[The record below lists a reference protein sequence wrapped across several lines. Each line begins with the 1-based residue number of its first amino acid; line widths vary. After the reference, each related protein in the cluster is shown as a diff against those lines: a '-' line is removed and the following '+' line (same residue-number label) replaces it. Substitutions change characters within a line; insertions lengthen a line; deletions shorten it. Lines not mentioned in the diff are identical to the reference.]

1 MQLAYLNVDGE
12 ARLGVVQKDGNYLD
26 VSTLLSAFGEITE
39 RGVGPVPPT
48 PLEATL
54 EASRLEDLIAEATE
68 TLTANG
74 LHLTA
79 HSSETP
85 LFAPIPRPN
94 RILAIGRNYS
104 EHAKELGN
112 KVGEEPIVF
121 LKASTSVIG
130 PGEAIV
136 VPDWVGRVDFEAEL
150 LVVLGKGGRNIMEA
164 DAMSHVVGY
173 SVFNDITARE
183 RQRADQEKKHPWFRS
198 KSMDTFGPLGPY
210 LVTPNEIPDPHAL
223 NISLTVNG
231 ETRQND
237 TTGNMVFSIP
247 TLIAFLSKWF
257 ALEPGD
263 VIATGTPSGVGPIV
277 PGDVVTTIVEKV
289 GILENPVVA
298 G

>member
-1 MQLAYLNVDGE
+1 MHLAYLDDGGE
-12 ARLGVVQKDGNYLD
+12 RRLGVVQKEGGYLD
-26 VSTLLSAFGEITE
+26 VTALLSAFGEITE
-39 RGVGPVPPT
+39 RGIGPVPQT
-48 PLEATL
+48 PLEAAI
-54 EASRLEDLIAEATE
+54 ESSRMEDLISEATE

-74 LHLTA
+74 LPVSLYP
-79 HSSETP
+79 SDTP

-104 EHAKELGN
+104 EHAQELGN

-130 PGEAIV
+130 PGAAIV

-150 LVVLGKGGRNIMEA
+150 LVVIGKGGKNIAEA
-164 DAMSHVVGY
+164 DAMSHVVAY

-210 LVTPNEIPDPHAL
+210 LVTANEIPNPHAL

-231 ETRQND
+231 ETKQND
-237 TTGNMVFSIP
+237 TTGNMVFPIP

-263 VIATGTPSGVGPIV
+263 VIATGTPSGVGPIK

-289 GILENPVVA
+289 GVLENPVVDR
-298 G
+298 